1 MLSQEQCWQQRAGAS
16 PAAGPGAVAQP
27 QEVGA
32 RGWRAGPWGQ
42 QEREQEQ
49 GDECWK
55 HSLYSEGRAIHR
67 LVSRA
72 GAGSGSAGGRMTG
85 TCRSTA
91 APLHPYRHGRTPC
104 GHPPLLRHLP
114 LPHPH
119 PPLAPTGSPPSPG
132 EEHPAASGCPKPP
145 PARLSLRCSA
155 LLAEKRKLCTAH
167 KVGNGTPPCPGAGG
181 GAGKAVGALS
191 DPLPSRPQPWQHRA
205 GLWEQRED
213 DGASPSWGQSPE
225 AP

>member
-1 MLSQEQCWQQRAGAS
+1 MGRLCRQQSCLGTGKAPGGQAGPRGAMLSQEQCWQQRAGAS

-155 LLAEKRKLCTAH
+155 LLAEK
-167 KVGNGTPPCPGAGG
+167 
-181 GAGKAVGALS
+181 
-191 DPLPSRPQPWQHRA
+191 
-205 GLWEQRED
+205 
-213 DGASPSWGQSPE
+213 
-225 AP
+225 